1 MDRIAQTG
9 LGAPAFVSSG
19 GGPGGVAQV
28 SKIGPSDRLPVGRDS
43 QNGSVYARSRASG
56 SAAESVEDIQRR
68 SAEVI
73 RSAIEEAGAAIDAGS
88 KLVIRKDDDTGRFVY
103 EFRNPQ
109 TDEVVKQF
117 PAEEVLEAMARFRQ
131 AAAGK
136 VVDRQA

>member
-19 GGPGGVAQV
+19 GGPGGAAQV
-28 SKIGPSDRLPVGRDS
+28 SKIGPSDRFPVGRDS